1 MLGNYR
7 LYRFPANSRA
17 KKTSLAEQID
27 YAGGEV
33 TEAIDALVYE
43 GSNMRVIE
51 ELWDTIH
58 AAEGA
63 LRKFKPQQ
71 VHDGYLM
78 VMAKNNERGDFSTEA
93 MQRDD
98 WGMA

>member
-1 MLGNYR
+1 MLDNFR

-17 KKTSLAEQID
+17 EASILAVQILHAKD
-27 YAGGEV
+27 EINEV
-33 TEAIDALVYE
+33 IEATMESPERI
-43 GSNMRVIE
+43 IE

-71 VHDGYLM
+71 VRDGYYL
-78 VMAKNNERGDFSTEA
+78 VMAKNNERGDYSIEA
-93 MQRDD
+93 IKSED
-98 WGMA
+98 WGI

>member
-1 MLGNYR
+1 MLDDYR

-17 KKTSLAEQID
+17 EKATLAEQMDYVID
-27 YAGGEV
+27 EV
-33 TEAIDALVYE
+33 REAVDALVYE
-43 GSNMRVIE
+43 SDNIRIIE

-71 VHDGYLM
+71 VRDGYLL
-78 VMAKNNERGDFSTEA
+78 VMAKNNGRGDYSIEA
-93 MQRDD
+93 IKSED
-98 WGMA
+98 WGI

>member
-1 MLGNYR
+1 MLDAYR

-17 KKTSLAEQID
+17 EGTIIREQI
-27 YAGGEV
+27 YRTMCETAEACEAELCSEG
-33 TEAIDALVYE
+33 TERI
-43 GSNMRVIE
+43 IE

-71 VHDGYLM
+71 VRDGYYT
-78 VMAKNNERGDFSTEA
+78 VMAKNNQRGDYSTEA
-93 MQRDD
+93 MRCDD
-98 WGMA
+98 WGLV